1 MSSNCRVMKTRTVLW
16 AACMLYIGSAFAQ
29 IDLTGSWANKI
40 GHENNVEEHAD
51 GDYAGT
57 PINESDRRRG
67 YTWNA
72 SLVTLPEHQC
82 IPHGMQGIDNFTNL
96 HIWQDT
102 NIDSHKLIAYH
113 MNAEWM
119 NPYRTIYM
127 DGRPHPPET
136 APHTFMG
143 FSTGKF
149 DGDVLTVTTTHLK
162 ESWLKRNGLE
172 TSDKATIHEHFIRH
186 GNYLE
191 RVIVINDPVY
201 LTEPFI
207 RSSTYVYD
215 PTIPPF
221 DPYPCESVEEIVRP
235 EGAVPANLPGKNPL
249 IDKWADHYGIPH
261 EAAMGGAE
269 TMYPE
274 YRIKLRQMMKSSPPP
289 APSAQR

>member
-1 MSSNCRVMKTRTVLW
+1 MRSDCPMINILAALLLTVFLTN
-16 AACMLYIGSAFAQ
+16 GKAFAQ
-29 IDLTGSWANKI
+29 IDFSGSWANKI
-40 GHENNVEEHAD
+40 SHENNVEEHAD

-57 PINESDRRRG
+57 PINESDRLRG
-67 YTWNA
+67 YTWKA

-82 IPHGMQGIDNFTNL
+82 IPHGMEGIDNFTNL
-96 HIWQDT
+96 LVWKETDVET
-102 NIDSHKLIAYH
+102 HKLIAYH

-119 NPYRTIYM
+119 NPHRIIYM
-127 DGRPHPPET
+127 DGRPHPAET

-143 FSTGKF
+143 FSTGQYE
-149 DGDVLTVTTTHLK
+149 GDVLTVTTTHLK

-172 TSDKATIHEHFIRH
+172 RSEKATVVEHFIRH

-207 RSSTYVYD
+207 RSSTYVND

-221 DPYPCESVEEIVRP
+221 SPYPCESVEEIVRP
-235 EGAVPANLPGKNPL
+235 EGVVPANLPGKNPV
-249 IDKWADHYGIPH
+249 IDEWADHFGVPH
-261 EAAMGGAE
+261 EAARGGSE

-274 YRIKLRQMMKSSPPP
+274 YRLRLVQLMKS
-289 APSAQR
+289 ATAAQR

>member
-1 MSSNCRVMKTRTVLW
+1 MINAPTALLLVGVLSS
-16 AACMLYIGSAFAQ
+16 GSAFAQ
-29 IDLTGSWANKI
+29 IDLSGSWANKI
-40 GHENNVEEHAD
+40 RHENNVEEHAD

-57 PINESDRRRG
+57 PINESDRLRG

-82 IPHGMQGIDNFTNL
+82 IPHGMEGIDNTTNL
-96 HIWQDT
+96 LVWTETDGE
-102 NIDSHKLIAYH
+102 SHKFIAYH

-119 NPYRTIYM
+119 NPHRIIYM

-143 FSTGKF
+143 FSTGKYE
-149 DGDVLTVTTTHLK
+149 GDVLTVETTHVK

-172 TSDKATIHEHFIRH
+172 RSEKATVIEHFIRH
-186 GNYLE
+186 VNYLE
-191 RVIVINDPVY
+191 RVILIRDPVY

-215 PTIPPF
+215 PTIAPF
-221 DPYPCESVEEIVRP
+221 GPYPCESVEEIVRP
-235 EGAVPANLPGKNPL
+235 AGAVPANLPGTNSTFN
-249 IDKWADHYGIPH
+249 DWADHFGIPH
-261 EAAMGGAE
+261 EAAIGGAQ

-274 YRIKLRQMMKSSPPP
+274 YRMRLRQLMKP
-289 APSAQR
+289 ATSAQR